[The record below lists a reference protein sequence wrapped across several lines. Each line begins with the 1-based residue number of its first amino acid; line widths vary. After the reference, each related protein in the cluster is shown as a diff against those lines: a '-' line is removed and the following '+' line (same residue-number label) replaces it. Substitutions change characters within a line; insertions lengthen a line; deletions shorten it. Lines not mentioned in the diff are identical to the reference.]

1 MKRIILAVTFLFSIS
16 VQSQVTYLHVGD
28 RLPNLYYWDTNWW
41 DYYHLYRPVL
51 TQDNGQ
57 EHQDF
62 VCSNMKDYQ
71 NRKECARYFYTDS
84 TLTIIGVAAA
94 IEVDTVRYD
103 EIHHHWINRNYMWQ
117 YADTSMANREPEYFC
132 LYKPDGD
139 TMLLLAKA
147 EWDTKEPANYMICG
161 GRKYCSR
168 RVDATTEV
176 SFYAEHFVRLHETY
190 FTTPVTV
197 SDSFYVSW
205 TQNNNY
211 RVFHDGKVKR
221 AHPGTFVWETSQP
234 GVGYN
239 STTHYGPR
247 PGNLKWRFHL
257 INEYNTP
264 APGDESITPA
274 DTNWHG
280 IYKPTGD
287 GFFNIFPIFDTS
299 RATTW
304 ITDSCTAPT
313 YVALN
318 DASWEDTLI
327 SWGLGENMHWAVI
340 EWNFGSNSL
349 WEMAV
354 KRLGDSWDNAETT
367 QCTANFATLTGLD
380 TAQWYAVRVR
390 AVCDSDR
397 YSPWSDSIKFYV
409 PANTAMHGTERAE
422 TVVDRHTHL
431 IPNPAHGQ
439 VRVLSSFFLNAVETY
454 TLDGRL
460 VDRRSADGITLDL
473 DLSGSTPGIYLVR
486 IVTPKG
492 TALKK
497 LVVQ

>member
-1 MKRIILAVTFLFSIS
+1 MKKIILAIAFLFSLS
-16 VQSQVTYLHVGD
+16 LHGQVTYLHVGD

-62 VCSNMKDYQ
+62 EYSRLRDD
-71 NRKECARYFYTDS
+71 RSRRESARYFYTDS

-94 IEVDTVRYD
+94 IEADTVRYD
-103 EIHHHWINRNYMWQ
+103 EIHHRWINRNYTWK
-117 YADTSMANREPEYFC
+117 YADTSIANREPEYFC

-139 TMLLLAKA
+139 TMILLAKA
-147 EWDTKEPANYMICG
+147 EWDTKEPVKYMICVG
-161 GRKYCSR
+161 KEYDCKWDYTANAQ
-168 RVDATTEV
+168 VY
-176 SFYAEHFVRLHETY
+176 FYVEYFAPLRETY
-190 FTTPVTV
+190 FASPITVT
-197 SDSFYVSW
+197 DSFYLSY
-205 TQNNNY
+205 TRNNNY
-211 RVFHDGKVKR
+211 RVFHDGKVKM
-221 AHPGTFVWETSQP
+221 AHPGTIIYGTHQP

-247 PGNLKWRFHL
+247 PGNARYRFHL
-257 INEYNTP
+257 IDEYNYP
-264 APGDESITPA
+264 IDENDTPA
-274 DTNWHG
+274 DTNWHTYFSPVG
-280 IYKPTGD
+280 S
-287 GFFNIFPIFDTS
+287 GFINVFPIFDTS

-409 PANTAMHGTERAE
+409 PANTAMHGTERIE
-422 TVVDRHTHL
+422 TVVDRYTHL

-439 VRVLSSFFLNAVETY
+439 VRVLSSFFLNSVEIY
-454 TLDGRL
+454 TLNGRL
-460 VDRRSADGITLDL
+460 VERRSADGITLDL
-473 DLSGSTPGIYLVR
+473 DLSGYTPGIYLVR